1 MNELEICYCLG
12 LLPPLPPPPSISFTQ
27 LFLVWAQIFPFP
39 SVFIF
44 SPASF
49 QCLCTFS
56 LPPLLSSVPFVC
68 IPFISKPISELTPG
82 CLFPAALNWR
92 FGKRRLQFPQGA
104 RQSSVSVLFLNMHL
118 NMADQR
124 SKRNLWVLSAGSS

>member
-1 MNELEICYCLG
+1 MYKQAG
-12 LLPPLPPPPSISFTQ
+12 HMLLPGFATSFSYYLFIYSPLSR
-27 LFLVWAQIFPFP
+27 VWAQIFPFP

-49 QCLCTFS
+49 QCLCTLS
-56 LPPLLSSVPFVC
+56 LLPLLSSVPFVC
-68 IPFISKPISELTPG
+68 IPFILKTILELTPG
-82 CLFPAALNWR
+82 CLFPAALNWQ

-124 SKRNLWVLSAGSS
+124 SIRSPWVLSTGSS